1 MKLNKS
7 ILIIVA
13 AIFAVIVM
21 GIVGINSIPANAI
34 AYEEKVTEAQSAIK
48 VQEKRR
54 ADLLP
59 NLAEAIKAY
68 DKHEYE
74 TLMNVIN
81 ARKSQD
87 GTISDDTVNEINEIV
102 NVVLENYPQLSSQEN
117 YKEFMNESS
126 ITENKIAETREA
138 YNKAVSRYNT
148 YTRHPINKFFLSLTG
163 YEKIEFQKLSYDVSE
178 DAPTNLFN

>member
-13 AIFAVIVM
+13 AVFAAIVM
-21 GIVGINSIPANAI
+21 IIVGINSIPANAI

-59 NLAEAIKAY
+59 NLADAIKAY

-74 TLMNVIN
+74 TLINVIN

-87 GTISDDTVNEINEIV
+87 GTITDDTVNEINKDRKSTRL
-102 NVVLENYPQLSSQEN
+102 NSSHR
-117 YKEFMNESS
+117 
-126 ITENKIAETREA
+126 T
-138 YNKAVSRYNT
+138 
-148 YTRHPINKFFLSLTG
+148 
-163 YEKIEFQKLSYDVSE
+163 
-178 DAPTNLFN
+178 